1 MAQTLGAI
9 QVNDEQWLALDIE
22 AGFAVIDQQNSAQH
36 LPQATNLK
44 PYLMVLALK
53 GCYTGQENG
62 CPKIPWC
69 NKRAMFQKVQ
79 VPLFLSLVKV

>member
-36 LPQATNLK
+36 LPQQPTYK

-53 GCYTGQENG
+53 RLLYRSRNG
-62 CPKIPWC
+62 CPCKIPWC
-69 NKRAMFQKVQ
+69 K
-79 VPLFLSLVKV
+79 